1 MKFNMNSNLKLIAL
15 FLGMTL
21 LSCKNENTLPEFKY
35 TDKPVALTCNDVNS
49 KLYNEALYSFEDDI
63 LTFYSKDKPNPSLIQ
78 AYSQF
83 IRNASYGRVKYED
96 IISKHTS
103 TIFEALKQD
112 NSLWD
117 ANNTK
122 SHLNYNSPIIK
133 CIGDNIIDK
142 NLKTTFNALLST
154 NSMSPKLFAAP
165 LSAKY
170 RNVLSDKHLASYV
183 AFDLFY
189 ANLFNIDFSKV
200 NFDKP
205 AEKVDFNKVP
215 QK

>member
-1 MKFNMNSNLKLIAL
+1 MKSNLKLIAL
-15 FLGMTL
+15 FLGITL
-21 LSCKNENTLPEFKY
+21 LSCKNENTLTDFKY
-35 TDKPVALTCNDVNS
+35 SDKPVALTCTDINA
-49 KLYNEALYSFEDDI
+49 KLYNEALYAFEDDI
-63 LTFYSKDKPNPSLIQ
+63 LTFYSKGKPNATLTQ
-78 AYSQF
+78 AYNQF

-103 TIFEALKQD
+103 KIFEALKLD
-112 NSLWD
+112 NDLWD
-117 ANNTK
+117 AENTK
-122 SHLNYNSPIIK
+122 SHLNYNSKLIK
-133 CIGDNIIDK
+133 CVSENIKDE

-165 LSAKY
+165 LSTKY
-170 RNVLSDKHLASYV
+170 RNVLSDKFLATYT

-189 ANLFNIDFSKV
+189 ANLFNIDFSKI

-205 AEKVDFNKVP
+205 EENVDFNKVP

>member
-1 MKFNMNSNLKLIAL
+1 MNSNLKLIAL
-15 FLGMTL
+15 FLGITL
-21 LSCKNENTLPEFKY
+21 LSCKNENTLTEFKY
-35 TDKPVALTCNDVNS
+35 SEKPIALTCSDINS

-63 LTFYSKDKPNPSLIQ
+63 LTFYSKDKPNFSLIQ

-83 IRNASYGRVKYED
+83 IRNATYGSVKYEE
-96 IISKHTS
+96 IISEHTS
-103 TIFEALKQD
+103 NIFKALKQD
-112 NSLWD
+112 NDLWD

-122 SHLNYNSPIIK
+122 SHLNYNSKLIK
-133 CIGDNIIDK
+133 CIADNIKDE
-142 NLKTTFNALLST
+142 NLKTTFNALIST
-154 NSMSPKLFAAP
+154 NSMSPKLFGAP
-165 LSAKY
+165 LNTKY
-170 RNVLSDKHLASYV
+170 RNVLSDKFLASYV

-205 AEKVDFNKVP
+205 TEKVDFNKIP

>member
-1 MKFNMNSNLKLIAL
+1 MNSNLKLIAL

-35 TDKPVALTCNDVNS
+35 SDKPVALTCTDVNS

-63 LTFYSKDKPNPSLIQ
+63 LAFYSKNKPNPSLIQ

-96 IISKHTS
+96 IVSKHTS
-103 TIFEALKQD
+103 TLFEALKQD
-112 NSLWD
+112 NNLWD

-122 SHLNYNSPIIK
+122 SHLSYSSPLIK
-133 CIGDNIIDK
+133 CIADNIKDK

-165 LSAKY
+165 LSTKH
-170 RNVLSDKHLASYV
+170 RNVLSDKFLASYV

-200 NFDKP
+200 DFNKP
-205 AEKVDFNKVP
+205 AEKVEPK
-215 QK
+215 

>member
-1 MKFNMNSNLKLIAL
+1 MNSNLKLIAL
-15 FLGMTL
+15 FLGITL
-21 LSCKNENTLPEFKY
+21 LSCKNENTLTEFKY
-35 TDKPVALTCNDVNS
+35 SEKPIALTCSDINS

-63 LTFYSKDKPNPSLIQ
+63 LTFYSKDKPNFSLIQ

-83 IRNASYGRVKYED
+83 IRNATYGNVKYEE
-96 IISKHTS
+96 IISEHTS
-103 TIFEALKQD
+103 NIFKALKQD
-112 NSLWD
+112 NDLWD

-122 SHLNYNSPIIK
+122 SHLNYNSKLIK
-133 CIGDNIIDK
+133 CIAGNIKDE
-142 NLKTTFNALLST
+142 NLKTTFNALIST
-154 NSMSPKLFAAP
+154 NSMSPKLFGAP
-165 LSAKY
+165 LNTKY
-170 RNVLSDKHLASYV
+170 RNVLSDKFLASYV

-205 AEKVDFNKVP
+205 VEKVDFNKIP